1 MPPILIAACA
11 LAFTAGCGQS
21 ASPPV
26 PTIAAT
32 AATSPSTSTDF
43 ANIPGQFPS
52 PATLTPNGQSEAPV
66 GGCVNVSGTPSHAE
80 LTLVDCGSAQHT
92 YRIVRRVNIPRE
104 CGDAD
109 RPYYY
114 NSKATGQFTA
124 CLDLAWDRQSCLNI
138 ADPNVTKVSC
148 TDTNASNKIK
158 PVNVLLHTTTLDN
171 CPHGG
176 YPHPLRGFTIC
187 TEAQP

>member
-11 LAFTAGCGQS
+11 LAFTAGCEQS

-26 PTIAAT
+26 STIAAT

-92 YRIVRRVNIPRE
+92 YRIVRRVNTPRE

-124 CLDLAWDRQSCLNI
+124 CLDLAWDRQSCLSI
-138 ADPNVTKVSC
+138 ADPDVKRVSC
-148 TDTNASNKIK
+148 TDSNASNKIK